1 MLPDVG
7 ASLLAMVVNDNACL
21 LAKRGALESIASKLA
36 PTGDRVF
43 FKGFIMQALNNLNL
57 TSLLDTLV
65 SLSAA
70 FVLGG
75 LIGFERQYRQRT
87 AGLRTNVLVAVG
99 AAIFVDM
106 ANRLAGAEGAVR
118 VVAYVVSGIGFLGAG
133 VIMREEGNVRGLNT
147 AATLWTSAAVG
158 ACAGADLLA
167 EALLGTL
174 FVLAA
179 NTLLRP
185 IVNSINRQPL
195 DVISAEVTNI
205 VYVIARRTQQK
216 TVLALLEAEL
226 ERSNYPASDVD
237 VHAFGTEEIEIEAT
251 LATTSVD
258 GDELDALVARISTST
273 LVVQAF
279 WSPSTTE

>member
-1 MLPDVG
+1 
-7 ASLLAMVVNDNACL
+7 
-21 LAKRGALESIASKLA
+21 
-36 PTGDRVF
+36 
-43 FKGFIMQALNNLNL
+43 MQALNNINL
-57 TSLLDTLV
+57 ASLIDTLV

-70 FVLGG
+70 FILGG
-75 LIGFERQYRQRT
+75 LIGYERQYRQRT

-106 ANRLAGAEGAVR
+106 ANRLGGAEGAVR

-147 AATLWTSAAVG
+147 AATLWASAAIG
-158 ACAGADLLA
+158 ACAGADLVV

-185 IVNSINRQPL
+185 IVNNINRQPL
-195 DVISAEVTNI
+195 DVISSEVTYM
-205 VYVIARRTQQK
+205 VYVIARRHQQK
-216 TVLALLEAEL
+216 AALALLEAEL
-226 ERSNYPASDVD
+226 ERSNYPARDLDMHPFGQDDV
-237 VHAFGTEEIEIEAT
+237 EIEAT
-251 LATTSVD
+251 LVATSVD
-258 GDELDALVARISTST
+258 GDELDALIARISTST